1 MLSEGISFFFNWHL
15 LGKTMGDNAQRWVVV
30 TDLDGSLLDHHTYSF
45 EAALPALSVLK
56 EEGIPLIL
64 NTSKTRSECQDLAQ
78 KLGLLTPIV
87 VENGGGISFPD
98 GRMQLSPTVLLPW

>member
-1 MLSEGISFFFNWHL
+1 
-15 LGKTMGDNAQRWVVV
+15 MGDNAQRWVVV

-64 NTSKTRSECQDLAQ
+64 NTSKRILFPPS
-78 KLGLLTPIV
+78 KPNNLLQRPKKIPLRKSWTCFSKNP
-87 VENGGGISFPD
+87 SSP
-98 GRMQLSPTVLLPW
+98 QLSN